1 MDDILGA
8 FPVLKTFTLRD
19 VLVALADVLLVAYL
33 IYRLLMLVRGTRAW
47 RILVGIGIFVFLLGA
62 SDRLQLHTLH
72 WVLASATPL
81 GPVAL
86 VILLLPEF
94 RQAIEGLGKLDRWTQ
109 RLAAPTETRAEART
123 IEEIVAAAAEL
134 AAGRVGA
141 LIVLEKAAPLD
152 EIASNGVALHAD
164 VSAPLLSAIF
174 YEGNPLHDGA
184 VVIRGDSIVAAA
196 CRLPLSEST
205 RIDQSVHMRHRAA
218 VGVTE
223 ATDALCIAVSEER
236 GTISIASEGRLR
248 RLAGHLELRD
258 LLNRELRAEAAPKAR
273 TRRARRETAKGEAAK
288 R

>member
-1 MDDILGA
+1 MDQIFGA
-8 FPVLKTFTLRD
+8 FPMLRTLTLRD
-19 VLVALADVLLVAYL
+19 ALFALVDVFLVAYL

-86 VILLLPEF
+86 VILLLPEM

-109 RLAAPTETRAEART
+109 RFASPAETRAEART
-123 IEEIVAAAAEL
+123 VEEIVAAAAEL

-152 EIASNGVALHAD
+152 EIAANGVALDAD
-164 VSAPLLSAIF
+164 VSAPLLGAIF

-184 VVIRGDSIVAAA
+184 VIIRGDSILAAA
-196 CRLPLSEST
+196 CRLPLSESN

-223 ATDALCIAVSEER
+223 ANDALCVVVSEER
-236 GTISIASEGRLR
+236 GTISVAMEGRLR
-248 RLAGHLELRD
+248 RLGGHLELRD
-258 LLNRELRAEAAPKAR
+258 LLNHELRGAVEEASKP
-273 TRRARRETAKGEAAK
+273 RARRSRREVPAK
-288 R
+288 